1 MSAPTLSFVTRPPF
15 AADARFFEGPTMTD
29 TTAQEPTMEE
39 ILASIRRIISE
50 DDAPAAEAAPAPA
63 PEPEPEPTPEP
74 EPSPALMDAMPS
86 MQEPEPVQEEEEI
99 LDLTDRYEAPASHS
113 IGDLDVTAPADPEP
127 EPFPTSFA
135 PEPVAPAAPVSD
147 ESLVGATASA
157 ASASA
162 FAGLAASF
170 ARPSEPTP
178 TGGTGPTIDDL
189 ARSLLRPMLKDW
201 LDANLPGIVETAVR
215 KEVERIARNAG

>member
-1 MSAPTLSFVTRPPF
+1 
-15 AADARFFEGPTMTD
+15 MTD

-50 DDAPAAEAAPAPA
+50 DDAPAAEAAPAP
-63 PEPEPEPTPEP
+63 EPEPVEEA
-74 EPSPALMDAMPS
+74 SPALMDETPS
-86 MQEPEPVQEEEEI
+86 MQEPEPQEEEEI
-99 LDLTDRYEAPASHS
+99 LDLTDRYEAPAAQT
-113 IGDLDVTAPADPEP
+113 IGDLDVTAPAEEPEP

-135 PEPVAPAAPVSD
+135 EPERPAAPQAPAASSYDSIVG
-147 ESLVGATASA
+147 ESAAS

-162 FAGLAASF
+162 FAGLSAAF
-170 ARPSEPTP
+170 RQPEPVP
-178 TGGTGPTIDDL
+178 TGGVGPTIDDL

-201 LDANLPGIVETAVR
+201 LDANLPDIVEAAVR